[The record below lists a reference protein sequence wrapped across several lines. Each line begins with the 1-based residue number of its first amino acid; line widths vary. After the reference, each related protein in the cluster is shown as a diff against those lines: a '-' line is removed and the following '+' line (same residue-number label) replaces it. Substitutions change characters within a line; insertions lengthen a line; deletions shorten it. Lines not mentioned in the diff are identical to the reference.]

1 MHRETCPF
9 LVRSASAGRC
19 RNPSYGSVIAYR
31 ICCSADLLAP
41 PPENSFLLTSRP
53 LSSRKDNAIRWHGS
67 CCLRL
72 ERKVKVN
79 EVLFEGRESCSA
91 YTSITY
97 RMWPSFRL
105 NVELYRA
112 MAFTRCAMP
121 LHCKQTHAPLYSIS
135 PGLKR

>member
-41 PPENSFLLTSRP
+41 PPENSLLLTSRP

-67 CCLRL
+67 CC
-72 ERKVKVN
+72 
-79 EVLFEGRESCSA
+79 FTPGTEGKSKRGTVCGEGVMLSVHVD
-91 YTSITY
+91 
-97 RMWPSFRL
+97 
-105 NVELYRA
+105 NVEDVAVVQVVGRIVHSA
-112 MAFTRCAMP
+112 A
-121 LHCKQTHAPLYSIS
+121 
-135 PGLKR
+135 